1 MKGKIYAIGLML
13 LVMTMALSSVVSA
26 TECLTMKK
34 MKAEAHAQ
42 AVKYAQDHNLPLW
55 KAKVHRYEMR
65 IRSVLMQEH
74 NKCEEKKCD
83 DWVRPILESKPV
95 FLCPGNC

>member
-1 MKGKIYAIGLML
+1 MNKRIYAIGIML
-13 LVMTMALSSVVSA
+13 LVMTMALSSMVSA
-26 TECLTMKK
+26 TECLTMKE

-42 AVKYAQDHNLPLW
+42 AVQYAQDHGFPVW

-65 IRSVLMQEH
+65 VRSVLFQEH
-74 NKCEEKKCD
+74 YKCMEKKCD

-95 FLCPGNC
+95 FLCPNNC